1 MEFDEFLTLQRN
13 NLIEIISDD
22 DLNVTNEEIVYL
34 AVIKWLKAS
43 EEERLKKFYEVN
55 KMFKMNFF
63 FGF

>member
-43 EEERLKKFYEVN
+43 EEERFKKFYEVN